1 MKIGGLLKYQHVTI
15 LIDTGSTNNFMNSKV
30 AARLALQ
37 IKDCNRFDV
46 KVADGRILKYNKK
59 CSRVRLVLEG
69 QEIVADFFLLPLD
82 NYEVLLGIEWLS
94 TIGDMMESTEIEDLN
109 PFSQLAKISS
119 ASAEP
124 SRLPPSKLHDLH
136 TLSLP
141 REPPGV
147 VQPYCYPHLQKAE
160 ARRIAQKMKETRT
173 IRPPISPSMTLCLH
187 KLYIFVY
194 RDQFFLKYH
203 IQSNQL
209 WLLSS

>member
-1 MKIGGLLKYQHVTI
+1 MIKPIEESEPEDADLESKKEDPEENSQPSVSTVHALAGYANPQTMKIGGLLKYQHVTI

-94 TIGDMMESTEIEDLN
+94 TIGDVSCN
-109 PFSQLAKISS
+109 F
-119 ASAEP
+119 
-124 SRLPPSKLHDLH
+124 SRLTMKFFNKGKRVILRGKRG
-136 TLSLP
+136 
-141 REPPGV
+141 RE
-147 VQPYCYPHLQKAE
+147 ATT
-160 ARRIAQKMKETRT
+160 IAT
-173 IRPPISPSMTLCLH
+173 
-187 KLYIFVY
+187 
-194 RDQFFLKYH
+194 
-203 IQSNQL
+203 
-209 WLLSS
+209 